1 MADILEQLNKTP
13 RAQKV
18 IALVLLVGALGAVY
32 YFLFWT
38 DFEIQGKRMQG
49 EYTRLDEELRSYETR
64 KRDYMRFKNEVAKLL
79 EDQKELLRILP
90 KKAELPTFLDSIYN
104 QAEPLGLE
112 INLFAR
118 KDEKPQELYVRIPVD
133 IELFGSFHQIARFF
147 NKVGGLPRIVNIE
160 DVTLG
165 DPAVTDSGVRLRAK
179 FQAVTFRF
187 ADRPGPA
194 GPPKKG

>member
-13 RAQKV
+13 RSQKI

-38 DFEIQGKRMQG
+38 DFEVQGKRMQG
-49 EYTRLDEELRSYETR
+49 EYSRLDEELRSYETR

-133 IELFGSFHQIARFF
+133 IELVGSFHQIARFF
-147 NKVGGLPRIVNIE
+147 NKVAALPRIVNIE
-160 DVTLG
+160 DVTLT
-165 DPAVTDSGVRLRAK
+165 DPTATDSGVRLKAK

>member
-1 MADILEQLNKTP
+1 MADILEQIQKTP
-13 RAQKV
+13 RSQKI
-18 IALVLLVGALGAVY
+18 IALALLVAAVGAVY

-38 DFEIQGKRMQG
+38 DFEVQGKRLAS
-49 EYTRLDEELRSYETR
+49 EFTRLDQDLQSYQAR

-79 EDQKELLRILP
+79 EEQKELLRILP
-90 KKAELPTFLDSIYN
+90 KKAEIPTFLDSIYN

-118 KDEKPQELYVRIPVD
+118 KDEKPQELYVRIPVE

-147 NKVGGLPRIVNIE
+147 NKVAGLPRIVNIE
-160 DVTLG
+160 DVSLA
-165 DPAVTDSGVRLRAK
+165 DPVASDSGVRLRAR

-187 ADRPGPA
+187 ADKPTA
-194 GPPKKG
+194 AAPPRKG

>member
-1 MADILEQLNKTP
+1 MADILEQLQKTT
-13 RAQKV
+13 RSQKL
-18 IALVLLVGALGAVY
+18 IALVLLVACLGAVY

-38 DFEIQGKRMQG
+38 DFEVQGKRMQS
-49 EYTRLDEELRSYETR
+49 EYARLDEELRSYEGR

-147 NKVGGLPRIVNIE
+147 NKVAGLPRIVNIE
-160 DVTLG
+160 DVTLA
-165 DPAVTDSGVRLRAK
+165 DPTVTDSGVRLKAK

-187 ADRPGPA
+187 ADRPQPA